1 MPSKAEFYRQMA
13 EQVST
18 RLVGS
23 WQEWTAFLSTAAR
36 LYKYPF
42 HEQMMIYAQRPDATA
57 CAEYDLW
64 NEKMGRYVRR
74 GSKGIALVDDSGDR
88 PRLRY
93 VFDISDTGTRE
104 HSRTPW
110 LWQLEEQHIGPV
122 SAMLERNYGIAGDD
136 LAQQLTD
143 VAGKLASE
151 YWDEHQ
157 QDFRYIVDGSFL
169 EEYDDLNVAVQF
181 KSAATVSIAYALM
194 SRCGLE
200 PERYFQHEDFMSIFD
215 FNTPATVGALG
226 AAVSQIN
233 QQVLR
238 QIGVTIQNYER
249 EHIAERSITHG
260 EQPDLHEERRL
271 PDSRS
276 EPERAAEEAPGQ
288 VRQDAESVP
297 EGTPSPDLQP
307 SADEREAVPAPAGD
321 RENSEQPSG
330 ADDASAGGV
339 GGRDGGTES
348 PRSDALGGPDEH
360 LQGTGRGNSDGGA
373 YQQLTLNLFLSE
385 AEQIQRI
392 DEAEN
397 VKTSSAFS
405 FTQEQP
411 QPEAANQEAEAAKP
425 TLRELHEKYKP
436 IVLEAVKD
444 GNGNVKWS
452 CIKISRI
459 LRNATYM
466 GYLCYNKS
474 KVNNFLEKRRIKN
487 LDEDSFILKKGDF
500 EPIISEAL
508 WHQCENIRNGR
519 IRKYQMPSGEER
531 RRGTRIAQNLWVKK
545 LRCRC
550 GAGYNRF
557 KWRVLR
563 DGTPVYGYQCNYR
576 TQNPAKTFVEKNH
589 LDSQKYCD
597 AITICEWKLD
607 LMAKMIFDQ
616 LWGDQREAVLKARQ
630 MIESCILSTTLQT
643 DSEKA
648 EKQKKIEKLEQR
660 LLNLGQMRADG
671 ELTREQ
677 FQKLYAQT
685 TTELDA
691 LKTQQNSVPDS
702 AEEEV
707 SFDLNKI
714 KKGLSQMVDITA
726 PRISEELIDEFVE
739 AVTPVENHHYR
750 WKMTFGEMK
759 SGQERYNLMEPENS
773 PVLSFTIDFETARQ
787 YRMSNGLP
795 AQFRQRGWT
804 DLNVEVYL

>member
-1 MPSKAEFYRQMA
+1 M
-13 EQVST
+13 
-18 RLVGS
+18 
-23 WQEWTAFLSTAAR
+23 
-36 LYKYPF
+36 
-42 HEQMMIYAQRPDATA
+42 
-57 CAEYDLW
+57 
-64 NEKMGRYVRR
+64 R
-74 GSKGIALVDDSGDR
+74 GS
-88 PRLRY
+88 P
-93 VFDISDTGTRE
+93 
-104 HSRTPW
+104 P
-110 LWQLEEQHIGPV
+110 P
-122 SAMLERNYGIAGDD
+122 
-136 LAQQLTD
+136 
-143 VAGKLASE
+143 
-151 YWDEHQ
+151 
-157 QDFRYIVDGSFL
+157 
-169 EEYDDLNVAVQF
+169 
-181 KSAATVSIAYALM
+181 LM
-194 SRCGLE
+194 
-200 PERYFQHEDFMSIFD
+200 
-215 FNTPATVGALG
+215 A
-226 AAVSQIN
+226 
-233 QQVLR
+233 
-238 QIGVTIQNYER
+238 
-249 EHIAERSITHG
+249 
-260 EQPDLHEERRL
+260 
-271 PDSRS
+271 
-276 EPERAAEEAPGQ
+276 
-288 VRQDAESVP
+288 
-297 EGTPSPDLQP
+297 
-307 SADEREAVPAPAGD
+307 
-321 RENSEQPSG
+321 
-330 ADDASAGGV
+330 
-339 GGRDGGTES
+339 
-348 PRSDALGGPDEH
+348 
-360 LQGTGRGNSDGGA
+360 
-373 YQQLTLNLFLSE
+373 
-385 AEQIQRI
+385 
-392 DEAEN
+392 
-397 VKTSSAFS
+397 
-405 FTQEQP
+405 
-411 QPEAANQEAEAAKP
+411 
-425 TLRELHEKYKP
+425 
-436 IVLEAVKD
+436 
-444 GNGNVKWS
+444 
-452 CIKISRI
+452 
-459 LRNATYM
+459 
-466 GYLCYNKS
+466 
-474 KVNNFLEKRRIKN
+474 
-487 LDEDSFILKKGDF
+487 DEDSFILKKGDF

-597 AITICEWKLD
+597 AIVICEWKLD

-616 LWGDQREAVLKARQ
+616 LWGDQREAVLKACQ

-726 PRISEELIDEFVE
+726 PRISEELINEFVE

>member
-1 MPSKAEFYRQMA
+1 MNNMQLLFFGNLALDPNRQRRIVYYGR
-13 EQVST
+13 VST
-18 RLVGS
+18 EHEAQLEALEKQMQWYEDQTKYHPNWTVVG
-23 WQEWTAFLSTAAR
+23 
-36 LYKYPF
+36 KYID
-42 HEQMMIYAQRPDATA
+42 E
-57 CAEYDLW
+57 
-64 NEKMGRYVRR
+64 
-74 GSKGIALVDDSGDR
+74 GI
-88 PRLRY
+88 
-93 VFDISDTGTRE
+93 TGTLAKKRPSFMKMIEDAKQRKFDLIVTRE
-104 HSRTPW
+104 VCRFARNTVDT
-110 LWQLEEQHIGPV
+110 LVLTRE
-122 SAMLERNYGIAGDD
+122 LKNYG
-136 LAQQLTD
+136 
-143 VAGKLASE
+143 VE
-151 YWDEHQ
+151 VY
-157 QDFRYIVDGSFL
+157 
-169 EEYDDLNVAVQF
+169 
-181 KSAATVSIAYALM
+181 
-194 SRCGLE
+194 
-200 PERYFQHEDFMSIFD
+200 
-215 FNTPATVGALG
+215 
-226 AAVSQIN
+226 
-233 QQVLR
+233 
-238 QIGVTIQNYER
+238 
-249 EHIAERSITHG
+249 
-260 EQPDLHEERRL
+260 
-271 PDSRS
+271 
-276 EPERAAEEAPGQ
+276 
-288 VRQDAESVP
+288 
-297 EGTPSPDLQP
+297 
-307 SADEREAVPAPAGD
+307 
-321 RENSEQPSG
+321 
-330 ADDASAGGV
+330 
-339 GGRDGGTES
+339 
-348 PRSDALGGPDEH
+348 
-360 LQGTGRGNSDGGA
+360 
-373 YQQLTLNLFLSE
+373 
-385 AEQIQRI
+385 
-392 DEAEN
+392 
-397 VKTSSAFS
+397 
-405 FTQEQP
+405 
-411 QPEAANQEAEAAKP
+411 
-425 TLRELHEKYKP
+425 
-436 IVLEAVKD
+436 
-444 GNGNVKWS
+444 
-452 CIKISRI
+452 
-459 LRNATYM
+459 
-466 GYLCYNKS
+466 
-474 KVNNFLEKRRIKN
+474 
-487 LDEDSFILKKGDF
+487 EDSFILKKGDF

-597 AITICEWKLD
+597 AIVICEWKLD

-616 LWGDQREAVLKARQ
+616 LWGDQREAVLKACQ

-726 PRISEELIDEFVE
+726 PRISEELINEFVE